1 MGAQSKGGRGRADS
15 DTPDLSLG
23 SLSGHTTRLRLPR
36 RLTMAS
42 TPSNTAAT
50 TTAPP
55 PTMRRPASW
64 SGAASQADLMLTDQ
78 VITVNENDSI
88 IGGAS
93 KRDAHTF
100 SAATPSGALHRA
112 FSVFLFDGVSGRLLL
127 QQRAASKITFP
138 GVWTNTCCSHQLHG
152 QTLDEVDDLKDVEA
166 GHAPGAIA
174 AAQRKL
180 EHELG
185 IPSGTVPDPAFRFV
199 TRLHYCAP
207 DTDTHGPA
215 SPWGEHEVDYI
226 LLARV
231 DGAEATLPLAPHP
244 EEVDAT
250 RWVSQSDLDA
260 MMAPSTGLKWSPWF
274 RIIAGTW
281 LRGWWGD
288 LEGVVGRGEGGDW
301 GTVHKVVV
309 RGEGRGEGSV

>member
-1 MGAQSKGGRGRADS
+1 MLRGALRAGAYHVWPGALGEWEGPIEALRAAPIP
-15 DTPDLSLG
+15 TPDLSRPP
-23 SLSGHTTRLRLPR
+23 SSPPGHTTRLSLPR

-42 TPSNTAAT
+42 TPPNTAAT

-55 PTMRRPASW
+55 TTLRRPASW

-112 FSVFLFDGVSGRLLL
+112 FSVFLFDGASGRLLL

-152 QTLDEVDDLKDVEA
+152 QTPGEVDDLADVEC
-166 GHAPGAIA
+166 GQAPGAIA

-185 IPSGTVPDPAFRFV
+185 IPSGTVPDSSFRFV
-199 TRLHYCAP
+199 TPFTTAPPTPTHTPRL
-207 DTDTHGPA
+207 
-215 SPWGEHEVDYI
+215 
-226 LLARV
+226 
-231 DGAEATLPLAPHP
+231 TL
-244 EEVDAT
+244 
-250 RWVSQSDLDA
+250 
-260 MMAPSTGLKWSPWF
+260 
-274 RIIAGTW
+274 
-281 LRGWWGD
+281 
-288 LEGVVGRGEGGDW
+288 GRA
-301 GTVHKVVV
+301 
-309 RGEGRGEGSV
+309 